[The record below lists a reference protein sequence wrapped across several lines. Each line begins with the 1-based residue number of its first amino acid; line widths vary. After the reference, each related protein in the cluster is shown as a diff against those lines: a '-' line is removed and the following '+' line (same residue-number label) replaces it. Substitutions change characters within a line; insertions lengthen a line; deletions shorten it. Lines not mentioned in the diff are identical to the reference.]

1 MPLDDIVARLRQ
13 SGHKVTPQRI
23 TIIKL
28 IIESSELL
36 TPSALYEK
44 VHQLYP
50 EVGEVTVYRTLSILS
65 DLGLVCVVHTCDNVH
80 SYTIRPPGH
89 HDHLICSECG
99 KVINFTDCN
108 VSELEK
114 RLMEETGYI
123 INEHRLDFYGK
134 CHDCRKVNR

>member
-65 DLGLVCVVHTCDNVH
+65 RISDW
-80 SYTIRPPGH
+80 
-89 HDHLICSECG
+89 
-99 KVINFTDCN
+99 FA
-108 VSELEK
+108 
-114 RLMEETGYI
+114 
-123 INEHRLDFYGK
+123 
-134 CHDCRKVNR
+134 